1 MAQNQQSAKVL
12 SERVATKTAE
22 IFHPNY
28 SFPTRF
34 NISRIE
40 AFTLIPQIAVP
51 SKPYT
56 ARLNWQ
62 LVQYACSVPNL
73 LSAFRVLC

>member
-1 MAQNQQSAKVL
+1 MVTG
-12 SERVATKTAE
+12 ETAE

-40 AFTLIPQIAVP
+40 AFMLKPQIAVP

-62 LVQYACSVPNL
+62 
-73 LSAFRVLC
+73 